1 MVITLIGYRGC
12 GKSSI
17 APRLAKRL
25 EWNWIDSDRV
35 IEERAGCSI
44 RQIFETEGEV
54 GFRKRESEI
63 IAELLQQDRL
73 VLASGGGAILAE
85 ENRIRMKAAGPV
97 VWLHAS
103 IDALAKRLGRD
114 RFAGENR
121 PSLTGRPIAEE
132 VAEVMEI
139 REPLYRECAT
149 IIVDSEREWPEQV
162 ARRIARQID
171 LPVSDRPHTEQYSD
185 AVNPDAVNEG
195 DVL

>member
-17 APRLAKRL
+17 APRLARRL
-25 EWNWIDSDRV
+25 EWSWIDSDRV
-35 IEERAGCSI
+35 IEERAACSI
-44 RQIFETEGEV
+44 RQIFETEGEA
-54 GFRKRESEI
+54 GFRKRESEVL
-63 IAELLQQDRL
+63 AELLQRDHL
-73 VLASGGGAILAE
+73 VVASGGGAVLAE
-85 ENRIRMKAAGPV
+85 ENRILMRAAGPV

-103 IDALAKRLGRD
+103 IEVLAKRLSRD
-114 RFAGENR
+114 RSAGENR

-132 VAEVMEI
+132 VAEVMAI

-171 LPVSDRPHTEQYSD
+171 PSIGDGF
-185 AVNPDAVNEG
+185 PDTPG
-195 DVL
+195 DGADQ

>member
-44 RQIFETEGEV
+44 RQIFENEGEV
-54 GFRKRESEI
+54 GFRQRESEI
-63 IAELLQQDRL
+63 IAELLKQDRL

-85 ENRIRMKAAGPV
+85 ENRIRMKASGPV

-103 IDALAKRLGRD
+103 IEALAKRLSRD

-132 VAEVMEI
+132 VAEVMAI

-149 IIVDSEREWPEQV
+149 IVVDSEREWPEQV

-171 LPVSDRPHTEQYSD
+171 LPMTDMPHEAQS
-185 AVNPDAVNEG
+185 PDAVNDG
-195 DVL
+195 DEL

>member
-17 APRLAKRL
+17 APRLARRL
-25 EWNWIDSDRV
+25 EWDWIDSDRV
-35 IEERAGCSI
+35 IEERAACSI
-44 RQIFETEGEV
+44 RQIFEAEGEA
-54 GFRKRESEI
+54 GFRRRESEVL
-63 IAELLQQDRL
+63 AELLQQDHL

-85 ENRIRMKAAGPV
+85 ENRVRMKAAGPV

-103 IDALAKRLGRD
+103 NEALAKRLSRD
-114 RFAGENR
+114 RSAGENR

-132 VAEVMEI
+132 VAEVMAV

-171 LPVSDRPHTEQYSD
+171 AQPGDRFPGTASDG
-185 AVNPDAVNEG
+185 G
-195 DVL
+195 DR

>member
-35 IEERAGCSI
+35 IEERAGCCI
-44 RQIFETEGEV
+44 RQIFENEGEV
-54 GFRKRESEI
+54 GFRKRESDI
-63 IAELLQQDRL
+63 IAELLQQDCL

-103 IDALAKRLGRD
+103 IEALAKRLSRD

-132 VAEVMEI
+132 VAEVMAI

-149 IIVDSEREWPEQV
+149 IVVDSEREWPEQV

-171 LPVSDRPHTEQYSD
+171 LPMSDRPVSDTPNNEQSLD
-185 AVNPDAVNEG
+185 AVNDG
-195 DVL
+195 DEP

>member
-25 EWNWIDSDRV
+25 EWHWIDSDRV

-44 RQIFETEGEV
+44 RQIFENEGEV
-54 GFRKRESEI
+54 GFRKRESEV

-73 VLASGGGAILAE
+73 VLASGGGAILSE
-85 ENRIRMKAAGPV
+85 ETRIRMKAAGPV

-103 IDALAKRLGRD
+103 IDALAKRLSRD
-114 RFAGENR
+114 RSAGENR

-132 VAEVMEI
+132 VAEVLAI
-139 REPLYRECAT
+139 REPLYRDCAT
-149 IIVDSEREWPEQV
+149 IVVDSEREWPEQV

-171 LPVSDRPHTEQYSD
+171 LPVSDKPQDEQSQGG
-185 AVNPDAVNEG
+185 VNDG
-195 DVL
+195 DEL

>member
-17 APRLAKRL
+17 APRLARRL

-44 RQIFETEGEV
+44 RQIFETEGEA
-54 GFRKRESEI
+54 GFRMRESEVL
-63 IAELLQQDRL
+63 AELLQQDHL

-85 ENRIRMKAAGPV
+85 ENRLRMKAAGPV

-103 IDALAKRLGRD
+103 NEALAKRLSRD
-114 RFAGENR
+114 RSAGENR

-132 VAEVMEI
+132 VAEVMAI

-162 ARRIARQID
+162 ARRIVRQLDQSLSNGSPIATSEED
-171 LPVSDRPHTEQYSD
+171 E
-185 AVNPDAVNEG
+185 E
-195 DVL
+195 

>member
-17 APRLAKRL
+17 APRLARHL
-25 EWNWIDSDRV
+25 EWMWIDSDRV
-35 IEERAGCSI
+35 IEERARCSI
-44 RQIFETEGEV
+44 RQIFEAEGEV
-54 GFRKRESEI
+54 GFRRRESEVL
-63 IAELLQQDRL
+63 AELLQQDHL

-85 ENRIRMKAAGPV
+85 ENRVRIKVAGPV

-103 IDALAKRLGRD
+103 NEALAKRLSRD
-114 RFAGENR
+114 RSAGENR

-132 VAEVMEI
+132 VAEVMAV

-162 ARRIARQID
+162 ARRIARQINTQAGHRY
-171 LPVSDRPHTEQYSD
+171 PSAASDG
-185 AVNPDAVNEG
+185 G
-195 DVL
+195 DC

>member
-44 RQIFETEGEV
+44 RQIFENEGEA
-54 GFRKRESEI
+54 GFRKRESEV

-103 IDALAKRLGRD
+103 IEALAKRLSRD
-114 RFAGENR
+114 RSAGENR
-121 PSLTGRPIAEE
+121 PSLTGRPIADE
-132 VAEVMEI
+132 VAEVMAI
-139 REPLYRECAT
+139 REPLYRACAS

-171 LPVSDRPHTEQYSD
+171 LPMTDRRHDDQSSDE
-185 AVNPDAVNEG
+185 VNDG
-195 DVL
+195 DEM

>member
-17 APRLAKRL
+17 APRLARRL
-25 EWNWIDSDRV
+25 EWSWIDSDRV
-35 IEERAGCSI
+35 IEQRAACSI
-44 RQIFETEGEV
+44 RQIFETEGEA
-54 GFRKRESEI
+54 GFRRRESEI
-63 IAELLQQDRL
+63 LAELLQQDHL

-85 ENRIRMKAAGPV
+85 VNRVRMRAAGPV

-103 IDALAKRLGRD
+103 NEALAKRLSRD
-114 RFAGENR
+114 RSAGENR

-132 VAEVMEI
+132 VAEVMAI

-171 LPVSDRPHTEQYSD
+171 PPPAHGFPRTT
-185 AVNPDAVNEG
+185 G
-195 DVL
+195 DGGDQ

>member
-25 EWNWIDSDRV
+25 EWNWVDSDRV

-44 RQIFETEGEV
+44 RQIFEDEGEA

-73 VLASGGGAILAE
+73 VLASGGGAILVE

-103 IDALAKRLGRD
+103 IDALAKRLSRA
-114 RFAGENR
+114 RSAGENR

-132 VAEVMEI
+132 VAEVMAT

-149 IIVDSEREWPEQV
+149 IVVDSEREWPEQV

-171 LPVSDRPHTEQYSD
+171 LPASDRPYEEKS
-185 AVNPDAVNEG
+185 PDAENDG
-195 DVL
+195 DEL

>member
-44 RQIFETEGEV
+44 RQIFENEGEA

-103 IDALAKRLGRD
+103 IDALAKRLSRD

-132 VAEVMEI
+132 VAEVMAT

-149 IIVDSEREWPEQV
+149 IVVDSEREWPEQV

-171 LPVSDRPHTEQYSD
+171 LPGSERPNEEKS
-185 AVNPDAVNEG
+185 PDAVNDG
-195 DVL
+195 DEL